1 MLKQKSKQKIKD
13 KQKQSHTNLP
23 FNGSDLYYIA
33 SKEDLLKKF
42 TMSFYNMETRKSN
55 KHIVMEKVGNIGIK
69 NKKEESVLSNIENK

>member
-13 KQKQSHTNLP
+13 KQK
-23 FNGSDLYYIA
+23 LYYIA